1 MLSQV
6 CGVPPC
12 RLPFPLDRLRG
23 ARSQEQ
29 PRRSLRAQSTGPPNP
44 TPSRTHPEARSRRW
58 HSPRRATSCSCCR
71 PPPRAAGWASRCTST
86 TRAPREQRP
95 ASVSGDLSREPPRK
109 CPLVGV
115 AKQLPPNRRASEV
128 CRQCG
133 LSVEVL
139 GDAFVAR
146 AWDDQ
151 EGYERQHFD
160 AAQQQPR
167 AVVLASC
174 ARLFTARARE
184 HRRSSPRTASG

>member
-1 MLSQV
+1 M
-6 CGVPPC
+6 
-12 RLPFPLDRLRG
+12 
-23 ARSQEQ
+23 
-29 PRRSLRAQSTGPPNP
+29 STQ
-44 TPSRTHPEARSRRW
+44 
-58 HSPRRATSCSCCR
+58 
-71 PPPRAAGWASRCTST
+71 PRAAASLSPRTEHRTSNPDPIPDPSRSSLAQVALSQT
-86 TRAPREQRP
+86 CDILQLLPPTPKSSWVGVSMYVDDKGAERAAPCLRLGQ
-95 ASVSGDLSREPPRK
+95 LSREPLRK
-109 CPLVGV
+109 RPLVGV

-160 AAQQQPR
+160 AAQQPPL

-174 ARLFTARARE
+174 ARLITAPARE